1 MSASTVW
8 NDSTSLSSAADTALR
23 LAAQFWFLAAVT
35 GQWLFVFYVAVV
47 YGRSAIAGDFAAW
60 NQVMPK
66 GHVPGDTMGNI
77 AIGVHLLLAV
87 VIMAGGPLQLVPW
100 IRRRFPVFH
109 RWTGRFYIPAVVV
122 TAIAGLYM
130 VWGRPGGPGHLIQQ
144 VGISLDAVLIIVFA
158 ALALRYA
165 VARDLKT
172 HSKWA
177 LRLFMVVNGV
187 WFFRVG
193 LMFWIAV
200 NGGPAG
206 FNPKTFTGP
215 VLDVWSFAD
224 YLLPLAVLEL
234 YRRTKESAGTCGR
247 FAMAATLVILTLAM
261 GVGIVVAAMGMWLPR
276 I

>member
-1 MSASTVW
+1 MSATTVW
-8 NDSTSLSSAADTALR
+8 TDGSSLSSAADTALK
-23 LAAQFWFLAAVT
+23 LAAQFWFLVAVA
-35 GQWLFVFYVAVV
+35 GQWIFVLYVALV
-47 YGRSAIAGDFAAW
+47 YGRSAMQGDFAAW
-60 NQVMPK
+60 NKVLPN
-66 GHVPGDTMGNI
+66 GHVPGDTIGNV

-109 RWTGRFYIPAVVV
+109 RWTGRVYIPAVVL
-122 TAIAGLYM
+122 TALAGLFM
-130 VWGRPGGPGHLIQQ
+130 VWGRPITSGLSIQAF
-144 VGISLDAVLIIVFA
+144 GISLDAVLIVVFA
-158 ALALRYA
+158 ALALRHA
-165 VARDLKT
+165 LARNLKT
-172 HSKWA
+172 HRQWA

-206 FNPKTFTGP
+206 FDPKTFTGP
-215 VLDVWSFAD
+215 FLDVWSFGD

-234 YRRTKESAGTCGR
+234 YLRTKESAGTRAR
-247 FAMAATLVILTLAM
+247 FAMAATLILLTLAM
-261 GVGIVVAAMGMWLPR
+261 GAGIVVATVGMWLPR